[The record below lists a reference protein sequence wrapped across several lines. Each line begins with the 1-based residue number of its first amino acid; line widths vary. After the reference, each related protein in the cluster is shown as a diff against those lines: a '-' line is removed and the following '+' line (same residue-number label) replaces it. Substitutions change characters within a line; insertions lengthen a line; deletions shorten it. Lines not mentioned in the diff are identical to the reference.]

1 VPWNTCGAFMS
12 TTLMVSAADYFPYA
26 FVNLITPVIVVIVS
40 YAGYRIA
47 TLPDSSSEA

>member
-1 VPWNTCGAFMS
+1 MS

-40 YAGYRIA
+40 YTGYRIA
-47 TLPDSSSEA
+47 MLPNSSSEA